1 MTQDPDLRP
10 SPSSTKRSTRAGRN
24 RPVLVT
30 PAEIESQ
37 ENGSTSEPATDELTE
52 PVKEFATES
61 LSAQETPAAPRRR
74 LPGFF
79 STVGKTTETAA
90 SKTAEVAEARIAR
103 AKRGKTAPSTSSASN
118 KATPELEKPST
129 QEEKKEPTGR
139 TVASAPARPQR
150 PPSPFKTKYLLGMGL
165 YLVGADL
172 FGVVESNFFASNH
185 IDSTLTT
192 FSLFNL
198 PFVIK
203 TSTIVYLVTL
213 VAVLVI
219 LARFDLIPRSFGTRP
234 QTVSTSNKSGANKS
248 GSANRLTN
256 QRTNMSNTPRV
267 SPPTMKRGVKGRDDD
282 LYQEYRSNQRRK
294 K

>member
-1 MTQDPDLRP
+1 MTQDPGLRP
-10 SPSSTKRSTRAGRN
+10 SPSSIKRSTRAGRN

-30 PAEIESQ
+30 SAENELQ
-37 ENGSTSEPATDELTE
+37 ENGSESEPSVDELTT
-52 PVKEFATES
+52 PVEEIATEA
-61 LSAQETPAAPRRR
+61 LAPAAPRRR

-90 SKTAEVAEARIAR
+90 SKTADVAEARIAR
-103 AKRGKTAPSTSSASN
+103 ATRGKAASSTSSASSASSKTSN
-118 KATPELEKPST
+118 EVEKPSKS
-129 QEEKKEPTGR
+129 EEKKEPTSKA
-139 TVASAPARPQR
+139 VAASARPQR

-185 IDSTLTT
+185 LDSVLTT
-192 FSLFNL
+192 FNLFNL

-213 VAVLVI
+213 VVVLVL
-219 LARFDLIPRSFGTRP
+219 LARFDLIPRSFGAARSQITATP
-234 QTVSTSNKSGANKS
+234 NKSGTN
-248 GSANRLTN
+248 NRSTN
-256 QRTNMSNTPRV
+256 QQNNTSNMARV
-267 SPPTMKRGVKGRDDD
+267 SPPTLKRGVKGGDDD
-282 LYQEYRSNQRRK
+282 LYQEYRSNQRRGRK